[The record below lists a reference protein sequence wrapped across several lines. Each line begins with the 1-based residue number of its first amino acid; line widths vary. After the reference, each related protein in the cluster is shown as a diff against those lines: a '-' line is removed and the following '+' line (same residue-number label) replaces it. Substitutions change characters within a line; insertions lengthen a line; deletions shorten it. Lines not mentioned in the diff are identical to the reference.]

1 MKLPVPDW
9 LVYLGILAAL
19 ILYANYDAPTITPV
33 PEPPVPEPPALDPLL
48 PLESPDDNWILVQI
62 DAPNLALAQPS
73 PSPVTATGSW
83 HGTLSMAAMILASVS
98 VHGCLF
104 VSSAPKFSRMR
115 VRRRMILDH

>member
-33 PEPPVPEPPALDPLL
+33 PEPPALDPLL

-62 DAPNLALAQPS
+62 DAPQS
-73 PSPVTATGSW
+73 SIGTAFTITGDGDW
-83 HGTLSMAAMILASVS
+83 IGL
-98 VHGCLF
+98 
-104 VSSAPKFSRMR
+104 PP
-115 VRRRMILDH
+115 